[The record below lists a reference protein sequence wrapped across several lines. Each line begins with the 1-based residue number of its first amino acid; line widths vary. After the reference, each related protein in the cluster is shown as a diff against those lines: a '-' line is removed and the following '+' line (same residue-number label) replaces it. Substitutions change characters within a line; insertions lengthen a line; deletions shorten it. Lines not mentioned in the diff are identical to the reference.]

1 MWGNQKDMQMAVSMT
16 SPSTGICRQGDQDQ
30 PTAGTIPSPSF
41 FSTAKPDKAVHR
53 SICGLAP
60 CFSAPRSL
68 HFLSPYRAQG
78 TGTGNYYSIIVN
90 GKR

>member
-1 MWGNQKDMQMAVSMT
+1 MWENQKDMQMAVSMT
-16 SPSTGICRQGDQDQ
+16 SPSTGVRRQGDQDQ

-60 CFSAPRSL
+60 CFSARDPCIFCPRTVLRVRGQAITTAS
-68 HFLSPYRAQG
+68 
-78 TGTGNYYSIIVN
+78 
-90 GKR
+90 